1 MKLAIS
7 IDVEEEGLFCGR
19 YPRTPPGVANV
30 RELHRLAFAWDRFGI
45 PLTLLP
51 TYPVAANAACV
62 AQLRRL
68 ADDKRAEIGAHLH
81 AWCTPPFTEPAGP
94 EPLRTDAI
102 PLAALR
108 AKMEILCST
117 IENRFGAPPRSFRAG
132 RFDLGCQLLKLL
144 PEFRISVDSS
154 VVPLRRVPDG
164 PADHFSAPTEPF
176 WQPQAGSNAPFLE
189 VPLTMQAVW
198 PAAATAVGRLAPR
211 LPGPLRDK
219 LFAAVRYVGSAGIHP
234 VWFPLPSMK
243 LAARLHQRRG
253 GSVLNMFFHSSE
265 LCPGATPA
273 CPAEESVQRLVRKI
287 RHFLEWLETQGPLEG
302 VTLSQLIPAGRPLN
316 APCATPRR

>member
-19 YPRTPPGVANV
+19 YPRIPPGVANV

-51 TYPVAANAACV
+51 TYPVAVDKTCA

-81 AWCTPPFTEPAGP
+81 AWCTPPFTEPAEP
-94 EPLRTDAI
+94 EPVRTDAM
-102 PLAALR
+102 PAATLR
-108 AKMEILCST
+108 AKMGTLCST
-117 IENRFGAPPRSFRAG
+117 IESRLGIQPRSFRAG
-132 RFDLGCQLLKLL
+132 RFDLGGQLLNLL
-144 PEFRISVDSS
+144 PEFRIRVDSS
-154 VVPLRRVPDG
+154 VVPFRRVPDG
-164 PADHFSAPTEPF
+164 PTDHFTAPAEPF
-176 WQPQAGSNAPFLE
+176 WHPRAGSSTPLLE

-198 PAAATAVGRLAPR
+198 PAAVTAVGRLAPR
-211 LPGPLRDK
+211 LPRPLRDR
-219 LFAAVRYVGSAGIHP
+219 LFAAVRHIGAAGIHP

-243 LAARLHQRRG
+243 LAALLHQRRG
-253 GSVLNMFFHSSE
+253 GSVLNMFFHSSD
-265 LCPGATPA
+265 LCPGASPA
-273 CPAEESVQRLVRKI
+273 CPTEESAQRLVRKI
-287 RHFLEWLETQGPLEG
+287 HRFLEWLATQGPLEG
-302 VTLSQLIPAGRPLN
+302 VTLSQLIPAGRPLT